1 MIRPTLFYH
10 LQDVETE
17 QALVK
22 LEGAQTYNK
31 LRSSD
36 DLSWISQLEANRIDV
51 AIIELPRL
59 SREDYLALLE
69 SSAIADVEHQAGLL

>member
-36 DLSWISQLEANRIDV
+36 DLSYTGYAVWRFKRAVYNNGNNSTIFYRN
-51 AIIELPRL
+51 
-59 SREDYLALLE
+59 
-69 SSAIADVEHQAGLL
+69 HMGT